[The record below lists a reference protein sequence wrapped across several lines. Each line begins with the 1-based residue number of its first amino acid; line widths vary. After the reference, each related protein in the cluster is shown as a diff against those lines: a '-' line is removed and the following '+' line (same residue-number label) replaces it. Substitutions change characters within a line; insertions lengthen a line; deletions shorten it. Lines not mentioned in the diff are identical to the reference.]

1 MPDSKSINSERPES
15 KPSRVKAP
23 LALVTRKKSPR
34 RGGERSLRPRPKRS
48 GQRPGVWRFA
58 RHLVSRVVLFVFVVL
73 LGALGGLAYALL
85 TTPVYKATS
94 HVIVVTGQ
102 KGSDQLAVNFAQAY
116 GRLAAQR
123 QTLAWAVSPPVPQ
136 GANPTKHVQASTSPD
151 TPLIQLTGSAR
162 TADGAVAY
170 ANAAA
175 DALVRYSAVRS
186 EETGVHAAL
195 MSAADRPSAPAS
207 PNLVLSL
214 AIGTA
219 TGILLAG
226 LLATVAS
233 GIRGQFREYRRLH
246 PEQFQPPAEPAG
258 PAEPAETREEP
269 VRQRTRPRR
278 RNGRPQ
284 GKGAVPK
291 KLAAR

>member
-1 MPDSKSINSERPES
+1 MPDSKSIDRERPEP
-15 KPSRVKAP
+15 KPSRLKAP
-23 LALVTRKKSPR
+23 LALVARRRTPRPDGERPR
-34 RGGERSLRPRPKRS
+34 RPWPKRS
-48 GQRPGVWRFA
+48 GQRSGVWRFA
-58 RHLVSRVVLFVFVVL
+58 RHLVSRAALFVLVVL
-73 LGALGGLAYALL
+73 LGTLGGLVHALVK
-85 TTPVYKATS
+85 TPVYKATS
-94 HVIVVTGQ
+94 HVIVVTEQ

-116 GRLAAQR
+116 GRLAVQR
-123 QTLAWAVSPPVPQ
+123 QTLAWAVSPAVPR

-151 TPLIQLTGSAR
+151 TPLIQLTGSAH
-162 TADGAVAY
+162 TADAAVAY

-186 EETGVHAAL
+186 QETGVHAAL
-195 MSAADRPSAPAS
+195 MGAADRPTAPAS
-207 PNLVLSL
+207 PNLLLSL

-226 LLATVAS
+226 LLGTVAS

-246 PEQFQPPAEPAG
+246 PEQFRQ
-258 PAEPAETREEP
+258 PAEPAETRTEP
-269 VRQRTRPRR
+269 ARQRAHPRR
-278 RNGRPQ
+278 RNGRAQ